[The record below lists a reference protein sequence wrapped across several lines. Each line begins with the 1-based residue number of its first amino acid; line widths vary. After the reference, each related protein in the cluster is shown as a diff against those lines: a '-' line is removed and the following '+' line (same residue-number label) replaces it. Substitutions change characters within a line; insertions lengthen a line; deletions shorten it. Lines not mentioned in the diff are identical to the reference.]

1 MTFPCVS
8 RALRFRG
15 PLLALMAAVGLGTG
29 NLLPAFGALTTVGNV
44 TPAPPTQGGNVAAI
58 FYVGDGSFGSL
69 QLTAGTA
76 VNVTGGSSHIGDDA
90 GASGL
95 VSITG
100 FGSNF
105 TTSSDILVGNRGT
118 GSFTAAAQSKIT
130 MTDDFIFGVEDGGK
144 GDLFA
149 DGFGTLVDVGDD
161 VVVGQGGVGIAQITG
176 GANVFADATTI
187 GSLASAE
194 GTLTVTGNSTLWR
207 QDSTMTIGDAGQG
220 ILQVLTQGRL
230 ETTNGTVGS
239 AATGSGTVTVSGVGS
254 VWEVN
259 GTLTVALSGQGTLSI
274 IEGGKVNTTGV
285 AKIASQAGSEA
296 TALVSGASSRWNVG
310 TTLTVGEFGRGA
322 LRILGGGRVNS
333 TNAIIS
339 DNATARGEVFIDGT
353 NSIWE
358 IAGTLDVSEPGE
370 GSLTITGG
378 ALVTTTGVARVG
390 ANGELALGG
399 GRLDVGA
406 AGGLTNNG
414 LVRGGGR
421 IGSAVTNTATGEM
434 RVQGGNVLVVGGSLT
449 NNGVV
454 NVDVGELEALTSVV
468 NNGDITVGTGA
479 LRFQGTGLDNN
490 SGSQLAITGG
500 EVDVLGLI
508 DNNAGAQIVVGG
520 KANAVFHDAVTNNGQ
535 FHVRPGSDVLMLE
548 NLNFAPTAMLG
559 LQLSAADRT
568 DELSPVEIGGA
579 ATLAGKLDV
588 KLDSGFTPAL
598 GDSFRLLNAT
608 GGVTGTFATR
618 DLPTLGGNLKWDL
631 DYTTT
636 ALTLSVVTN
645 GPSADFDLDGDVDAN
660 DLAKWKVGFGKTQG
674 AEPFDGDADGDFD
687 VDGNDFLAWQ
697 RQYTGSS
704 ATPATSP
711 VPEPAAVTMALA
723 SVIAFGICR
732 HPRRK
737 PLSPRSVTG
746 GCR

>member
-1 MTFPCVS
+1 MFRCARRASVCFRLSTFTQ
-8 RALRFRG
+8 
-15 PLLALMAAVGLGTG
+15 LLAGCLLVGANSPT
-29 NLLPAFGALTTVGNV
+29 ARGALTAVGNV
-44 TPAPPTQGGNVAAI
+44 SPTPPTSGGNVSAI
-58 FYVGDGSFGSL
+58 FYVGDTSYGSL

-76 VNVTGGSSHIGDDA
+76 INVTGGSSHIGDDA
-90 GASGL
+90 GVSGL

-118 GSFTAAAQSKIT
+118 GSFTAAAQSKIK
-130 MTDDFIFGVEDGGK
+130 MSDDFIFGVEDGAK

-149 DGFGTLVDVGDD
+149 DGFGTIVDVGDD

-194 GTLTVTGNSTLWR
+194 GTLTITGNSSLWR
-207 QDSTMTIGDAGQG
+207 QDGMMTIGDAGQG

-230 ETTNGTVGS
+230 ESTSGTLGS
-239 AATGSGTVTVSGVGS
+239 AAMGSGTVTVSGVGS

-274 IEGGKVNTTGV
+274 IEGGRISTTGV

-296 TALVSGASSRWNVG
+296 TVLVSGASSRWNVG
-310 TTLTVGEFGRGA
+310 TTLTVGEFGRGV
-322 LRILGGGRVNS
+322 LRILSGGRINS

-339 DNATARGEVFIDGT
+339 DNATARGEVVVDGS

-358 IAGTLDVSEPGE
+358 IAGTLDVSDPGE
-370 GSLTITGG
+370 GSLTISGG
-378 ALVTTTGVARVG
+378 ALVTTTGLARVG

-399 GRLDVGA
+399 GRLDIGA
-406 AGGLTNNG
+406 VGGLTNNG

-421 IGSAVTNTATGEM
+421 IGGAVTNNAAGEV
-434 RVQGGNVLVVGGSLT
+434 RVQGGSVLVMGGTLT
-449 NNGVV
+449 NSGVV
-454 NVDVGELEALTSVV
+454 NVDIGELEVLNSVV
-468 NNGDITVGTGA
+468 NNGDIAVSTGA
-479 LRFQGTGLDNN
+479 LRFQGSGLDNN
-490 SGSQLAITGG
+490 SGAQLAITGG
-500 EVDVLGLI
+500 EVDVFGPI

-520 KANAVFHDAVTNNGQ
+520 KATAVFHDAVTNNGQ
-535 FHVRPGSDVLMLE
+535 FHVRPGADVLMLE
-548 NLNFAPTAMLG
+548 NLNFAPTATLG
-559 LQLSAADRT
+559 LQLTASDRT
-568 DELSPVEIGGA
+568 DEQGQVEVGGA

-588 KLDSGFTPAL
+588 KLANGFSPTL

-608 GGVTGTFATR
+608 GGVTGTFANNA
-618 DLPTLGGNLKWDL
+618 LPTLAGGLKWDL

-636 ALTLSVVTN
+636 SLTLSVVTN
-645 GPSADFDLDGDVDAN
+645 GLSADFDLDGDVDAN

-697 RQYTGSS
+697 RQYTGSN
-704 ATPATSP
+704 AAPATSP
-711 VPEPAAVTMALA
+711 VPEPAVAAMALA
-723 SVIAFGICR
+723 GVIALGC
-732 HPRRK
+732 
-737 PLSPRSVTG
+737 LRS
-746 GCR
+746 RIQ